1 MNLEIQSLSRLRN
14 FFQTQKLTVLATQ
27 EPGHPYL
34 SLMAFAMTDDLS
46 SLIVA
51 TKKETRK
58 YFNMIK
64 TPGVAFLIDNRSDE
78 RGLFQNTMAVTGIGR
93 AMEIE
98 EIEKESFITLFVEKH
113 PELKTFVR
121 SRESALFKI
130 IIDNLIVINQFQEA
144 EELDRP

>member
-1 MNLEIQSLSRLRN
+1 MNPEIQSLSRLRN
-14 FFQTQKLTVLATQ
+14 FFQTQKLTALATQ

-34 SLMAFAMTDDLS
+34 SLMAFVMTDDLS
-46 SLIVA
+46 SLIIA

-58 YFNMIK
+58 YFNMVK

-78 RGLFQNTMAVTGIGR
+78 RDLFQNTMVVTGIGR

-98 EIEKESFITLFVEKH
+98 EIEKKSFQTLFVEKH
-113 PELKTFVR
+113 PELETFVK

-130 IIDNLIVINQFQEA
+130 IIDSLVVINQFQEA
-144 EELDRP
+144 